1 MWHLQC
7 CSVCLD
13 YSRSFVLPPEFS
25 GLFFNLG
32 YECHW
37 NFGGDCIEHVDCFG
51 NIAISTILILPI
63 NVVWDLSIF
72 CSLTDFF
79 Y

>member
-13 YSRSFVLPPEFS
+13 YSRSFVLPPEFL

-32 YECHW
+32 
-37 NFGGDCIEHVDCFG
+37 D
-51 NIAISTILILPI
+51 
-63 NVVWDLSIF
+63 
-72 CSLTDFF
+72 
-79 Y
+79 